1 MLASVLLLLALLPPT
16 ADAGALPLAF
26 FRQLQRLPYF
36 GHGAGGRH
44 DATSKLL
51 SDANQAAQ
59 QSSKPQHA
67 QHAGPGIR
75 PVGPNEEAK
84 LKEQEKHRPHPLHRP
99 PHAYADR
106 PTNRT
111 AASAAAAAAAAAE
124 GAKIVV
130 PPPTTSGSNATT
142 ASGASAHAHVHHW
155 GLRGD
160 GYHAVMAGAWRTP
173 CWWFLIVMM
182 KDMASF

>member
-1 MLASVLLLLALLPPT
+1 MLASVLLLLLALLPPT

-26 FRQLQRLPYF
+26 FRQLHRLPYF

-44 DATSKLL
+44 DATIKLL
-51 SDANQAAQ
+51 SDVDHAVQ
-59 QSSKPQHA
+59 QSSKPPHA
-67 QHAGPGIR
+67 QHTGGAGIR

-84 LKEQEKHRPHPLHRP
+84 RKEQEKHRPRPLHRP

-106 PTNRT
+106 PTIGT

-130 PPPTTSGSNATT
+130 PPPTASGSNATT
-142 ASGASAHAHVHHW
+142 ASGASSAHAHVHHW
-155 GLRGD
+155 GLRGN
-160 GYHAVMAGAWRTP
+160 GYHAVMAGAY
-173 CWWFLIVMM
+173 FVVMI
-182 KDMASF
+182 KDVASF